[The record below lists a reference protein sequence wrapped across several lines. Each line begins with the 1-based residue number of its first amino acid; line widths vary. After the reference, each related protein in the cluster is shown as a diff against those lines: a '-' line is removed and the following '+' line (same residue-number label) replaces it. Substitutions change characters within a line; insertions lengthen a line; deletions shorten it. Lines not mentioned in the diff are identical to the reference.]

1 MTYDFHTT
9 AESKVAHQGPL
20 YKGTHETGKA
30 AQFNTVSV
38 TLSEYMYPYISTHPH
53 YLWAVFA
60 FFRQD
65 FVMNYR
71 RDQGAP
77 AAKLNLGLATY
88 GRAFHLSSPL
98 SESGAPANGP
108 AAAGPYTREAGFWS
122 YYEVQLEA

>member
-1 MTYDFHTT
+1 MKY
-9 AESKVAHQGPL
+9 
-20 YKGTHETGKA
+20 
-30 AQFNTVSV
+30 
-38 TLSEYMYPYISTHPH
+38 
-53 YLWAVFA
+53 W
-60 FFRQD
+60 
-65 FVMNYR
+65 